1 MPIIRE
7 SGTRNHVSPYG
18 RRRFFPNRELNA
30 YTRFFHIK
38 KPGHAGLLRLLSF
51 KADIVFYLF
60 QLASHPIQLHI
71 NSRKDYRPA
80 SRNGSTLI
88 TLAKVPFKAASM
100 VF

>member
-1 MPIIRE
+1 LPIIRE

-38 KPGHAGLLRLLSF
+38 KPGHAGLPNLLSF
-51 KADIVFYLF
+51 KADIVFYFL
-60 QLASHPIQLHI
+60 QPASHPIQLHI
-71 NSRKDYRPA
+71 NSGEIFRHFPAEMEQFILHSRKLRV
-80 SRNGSTLI
+80 GKL
-88 TLAKVPFKAASM
+88 L